1 MTSMASTSKP
11 SSVAFSR
18 TKGCFVA
25 EMRPVVFQLCTV
37 DAASFMASA
46 IGRTPPNRSKR
57 LRSHSMYEAV
67 RVNRTL
73 INDYFVQTVCDFF
86 ATKAR

>member
-1 MTSMASTSKP
+1 MACTSNP
-11 SSVAFSR
+11 SSNAFSK

-25 EMRPVVFQLCTV
+25 EMRPAVFQLCTV
-37 DAASFMASA
+37 DAASFIASA

-57 LRSHSMYEAV
+57 LRSLSMYDAV
-67 RVNRTL
+67 RVIRTT

-86 ATKAR
+86 ATKAP